1 MAIGPRASAT
11 PGMIKFFQPER
22 PIIGSQ
28 PSLTPNSSI
37 MSSATRKLGT
47 LTPTVAIKATVPLIQ
62 GFLEKAATNPREM
75 PTNMAMQKET
85 APSDAV

>member
-1 MAIGPRASAT
+1 
-11 PGMIKFFQPER
+11 
-22 PIIGSQ
+22 
-28 PSLTPNSSI
+28 

-62 GFLEKAATNPREM
+62 GFLEKAATAPSEM